1 MTTVLH
7 LPDEVATLLEER
19 ASERGLTLPQ
29 LVAEMARRPRDL
41 RALETFI
48 GCAEIEVDAPFDVH
62 QSRIDAADELLR
74 DYDDSSASRA

>member
-1 MTTVLH
+1 MSRSDVLPLGAVAADGYADGVTTVLH

-29 LVAEMARRPRDL
+29 FVAEMARRPRDL

-48 GCAEIEVDAPFDVH
+48 GCA
-62 QSRIDAADELLR
+62 
-74 DYDDSSASRA
+74 